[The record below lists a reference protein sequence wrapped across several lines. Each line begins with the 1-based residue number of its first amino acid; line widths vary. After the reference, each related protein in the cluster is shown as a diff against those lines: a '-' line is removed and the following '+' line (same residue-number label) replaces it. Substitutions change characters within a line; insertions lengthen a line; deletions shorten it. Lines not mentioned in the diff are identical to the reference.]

1 MLSQTLAP
9 LAAWPQ
15 FVAWRL
21 EWNAEREKWDKIP
34 YSPITGYGASST
46 SSAHWGTYGQ
56 ARAFADANGMSG
68 IGFVFTERDPFFFL
82 DIDKAWDGSKWSM
95 IATELCARLAGVGI
109 EISQSGTGLHLIG
122 RGGFPPEHRNKNI
135 PLGLE
140 LYTKERFVALTD
152 ISPTGSVDFVVAP
165 DVVAS
170 LVETYFHRDPG
181 GMAADWTTA
190 PVPEW
195 SGPADDGELIT
206 RAMRSGKQSASS
218 AFTGIAGEPTFSD
231 LFAANADALRA
242 KWPPNTPGGDFDHSS
257 ADQSFANMLA
267 FWTGKDCERM
277 ERIMRASALAR
288 SKWDTHPTY
297 LQQTILKAAGFVR
310 SVYQQGSSTKAMDAA
325 PAAPPPPQEDIVAAG
340 FEPRNGGLMLAHH
353 QMEYFKG
360 CTYIS
365 NINKILTP
373 NGDLL
378 DQARFNVE
386 YGGHEFVIA
395 ADGKKTTPSAWTAFT
410 ENQNYRPVSADK
422 ICFRPEAGVGNII
435 KDSGKKLANTYIPA
449 EREETEGDAS
459 PFLNHVKRML
469 PDGRDAEIL
478 LTYMASCI
486 QNPGMKSQWWPVVQG
501 AEGNF
506 KSFLIGIMCLGVG
519 SHYSHTPNMKKMVN
533 GDANFNGWVERKLF
547 LGLDEVYAANR
558 REFFEGFKTT
568 VTNRSIPIEGKG
580 MEEVTGDNRANGMIV
595 TNHQDGVPVIGDNR
609 RYAALFCAQQTREDM
624 KREGMDNAYKREL
637 KDWLLGQGQWAA
649 YGSQYGMR
657 VVVWHLAR
665 MELAADIDPNQDA
678 IEPPLTTTTEIAR
691 AAGRGRLEQEIM
703 EAIEEDRPGF
713 SGGWVSSMK
722 LEELI
727 DRKRYSIARN
737 KRRDLMIS
745 LGYDY
750 HPALGPEGRINTVV
764 GPDNGKPRLYC
775 KVGSIPWTA
784 FTTPAAVA
792 TAYAD
797 AQLKASGEKTA
808 AAQAFK

>member
-9 LAAWPQ
+9 LGLWPQ

-46 SSAHWGTYGQ
+46 NPAHWGTYEQ
-56 ARAFADANGMSG
+56 SRAFADANAMSG

-95 IATELCARLAGVGI
+95 IATELCARVAGVGV

-122 RGGFPPEHRNKNI
+122 RGAFPPEHRNKNI

-152 ISPTGSVDFVVAP
+152 ISPTGSVDFIVAP
-165 DVVAS
+165 DVVTS
-170 LVETYFHRDPG
+170 LVDTYFHREAG
-181 GMAADWTTA
+181 SVASDWTTG

-195 SGPADDGELIT
+195 SGPADDTELVQ
-206 RAMRSGKQSASS
+206 RAKRSGKQSAAS
-218 AFTGIAGEPTFSD
+218 AFTGAAGEPTFSD
-231 LFAANADALRA
+231 LWECNVEPLRA

-257 ADQSFANMLA
+257 ADQSLANMLA

-277 ERIMRASALAR
+277 DRMMRASSLVR
-288 SKWDTHPTY
+288 GKWDTHPTY
-297 LQQTILKAAGFVR
+297 LQQTILKAVGFVR
-310 SVYQQGSSTKAMDAA
+310 SVYQQSRPVDAT
-325 PAAPPPPQEDIVAAG
+325 PATPPPPPEEIEAAG
-340 FEPRNGGLMLAHH
+340 FEPRNGGLMLAHM
-353 QMEYFKG
+353 QMDYFKG
-360 CTYIS
+360 CVYVS
-365 NINKILTP
+365 SLNKILTP
-373 NGDLL
+373 NGDIL

-386 YGGHEFVIA
+386 FGGHEFVIA

-410 ENQNYRPVSADK
+410 ENQNFRPIAADK
-422 ICFRPEAGVGNII
+422 ICFRPEEGVGNIVR
-435 KDSGKKLANTYIPA
+435 DSGKKLANTYFPVA
-449 EREETEGDAS
+449 REEVEGDAS
-459 PFLNHVKRML
+459 PFFDHVKRML
-469 PDGRDAEIL
+469 PNGRDAEIL
-478 LTYMASCI
+478 LTYMASVI

-506 KSFLIGIMCLGVG
+506 KSFLLGIMSMGVG
-519 SHYSHTPNMKKMVN
+519 THYSHTPNMKKMVN
-533 GDANFNGWVERKLF
+533 GDANFNGWIERKLF

-568 VTNRSIPIEGKG
+568 VTNRTIPIEGKG
-580 MEEVTGDNRANGMIV
+580 NEEITGDNRANGMIV

-609 RYAALFCAQQTREDM
+609 RYAAFFCAQQTREDM
-624 KREGMDNAYKREL
+624 KREGMDNAYKRRL
-637 KDWLLGQGQWAA
+637 KDWLLGAGEWSD
-649 YGSQYGMR
+649 YGSYYGMK
-657 VVVWHLAR
+657 VVVYNLAR
-665 MELAADIDPNQDA
+665 MPLAADIDPNQDA

-691 AAGRGRLEQEIM
+691 AAGRGRLEQEIL

-713 SGGWVSSMK
+713 AGGWVSSMK

-727 DRKRYSIARN
+727 DRKRYNIARN
-737 KRRDLMIS
+737 KRREMMQS

-750 HPALGPEGRINTVV
+750 HPALGPEGRVNTVV

-775 KVGSIPWTA
+775 KKDSIPWNA
-784 FTTPAAVA
+784 IVTPAAVA
-792 TAYAD
+792 QAYAD

-808 AAQAFK
+808 VAQAFK